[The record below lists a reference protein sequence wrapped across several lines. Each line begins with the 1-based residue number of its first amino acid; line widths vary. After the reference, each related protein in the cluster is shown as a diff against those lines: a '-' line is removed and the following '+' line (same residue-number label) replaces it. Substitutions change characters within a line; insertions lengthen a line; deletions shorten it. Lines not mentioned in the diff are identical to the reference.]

1 MPAPMNWYNW
11 QKTHCL
17 FSLRSNKQFRL
28 ASLDGRSQ
36 ARVVRALARIMQSQI
51 TLPTSA
57 KHALLLDSAL
67 RRTVPGTSKHDFLQR
82 LGRSLDQFGSLTDA
96 MLAAVAATVTEM
108 SSL

>member
-1 MPAPMNWYNW
+1 M
-11 QKTHCL
+11 
-17 FSLRSNKQFRL
+17 
-28 ASLDGRSQ
+28 
-36 ARVVRALARIMQSQI
+36 I

-57 KHALLLDSAL
+57 AHGLLLDAAL
-67 RRTVPGTSKHDFLQR
+67 RQAEPGTRRHEFLQR